1 MNPSRVIVTAGASGI
16 GRAIVG
22 RFRAAGARVAVCD
35 VDARLL
41 SQLAAADPEIFTKVV
56 DVADEGA
63 VQDFVGEVKRAF
75 GGVDALINNAGVA
88 GACAMFGAIDAAA
101 WRRCF
106 DVNVNG
112 AFYAMKAVEPLMRAQ
127 NAGAIVNISTG
138 SVFTLPAGRADYI
151 ASKWAL
157 EGLTR
162 AAARELGPAGIRV
175 NAIRPGFVD
184 SDRMRGI
191 LAAKALAEGTSPED
205 LTATFLKYIS
215 MRAKVQPEEIG
226 DMAVFLT
233 SSAARHVTGQLV
245 SVDGNIEW
253 EE

>member
-1 MNPSRVIVTAGASGI
+1 MIAHRVIVTAGASGI
-16 GRAIVG
+16 GRATVG
-22 RFRAAGARVAVCD
+22 RFRATGARVAVCD
-35 VDARLL
+35 VDAGLL
-41 SQLAAADPEIFTKVV
+41 SQLAAADPDILIKVV
-56 DVADEGA
+56 DVADEEA
-63 VQDFVGEVKRAF
+63 VQNFVREVKAAF
-75 GGVDALINNAGVA
+75 GGVDALVNNAGVA
-88 GACAMFGAIDAAA
+88 GACAAFGAIDGDA
-101 WRRCF
+101 WRRSF

-112 AFYAMKAVEPLMRAQ
+112 AFYMMKAVEPVMRAQ
-127 NAGAIVNISTG
+127 GAGAIVNISTG

-162 AAARELGPAGIRV
+162 ATARELGPAGIRV

-184 SDRMRGI
+184 SERMRGI
-191 LAAKALAEGTSPED
+191 LAAKAAAEGISADE
-205 LTATFLKYIS
+205 LTATFLNYIS

>member
-1 MNPSRVIVTAGASGI
+1 MSAHRVIITAGASGI
-16 GRAIVG
+16 GRATVG
-22 RFRAAGARVAVCD
+22 RFRATGARVAVCD
-35 VDARLL
+35 VDAGLL
-41 SQLAAADPEIFTKVV
+41 SQLVAADPEILIKVV
-56 DVADEGA
+56 DVADEEA
-63 VQDFVGEVKRAF
+63 VQNFVTEVKETF
-75 GGVDALINNAGVA
+75 GGVDALVNNAGVA
-88 GACAMFGAIDAAA
+88 GACAAFAAIDGEA
-101 WRRCF
+101 WRRSF

-112 AFYAMKAVEPLMRAQ
+112 AFYMMKAVEPVMRAQ
-127 NAGAIVNISTG
+127 GAGAIVNISTG

-162 AAARELGPAGIRV
+162 ATARELGPAGIRV

-191 LAAKALAEGTSPED
+191 LAAKATAEGISADE